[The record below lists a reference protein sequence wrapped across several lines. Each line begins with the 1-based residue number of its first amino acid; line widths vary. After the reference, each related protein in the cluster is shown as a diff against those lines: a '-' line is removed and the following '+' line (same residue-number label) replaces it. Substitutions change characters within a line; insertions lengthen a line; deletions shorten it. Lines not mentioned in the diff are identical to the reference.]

1 MIIGVIV
8 VLSIFTFIYMLFDR
22 ALNPDSKDCEL
33 DVQANLKGFKFHL
46 KTYDNNIKKIKE
58 KDASH

>member
-1 MIIGVIV
+1 
-8 VLSIFTFIYMLFDR
+8 MLFDR